1 MVECDLDG
9 RASVWKLQKVALGD
23 IDCAL
28 KLIDEK
34 TLDAMMGN
42 VMWRSPEG
50 QIGKGIGKPSE
61 VFSFG
66 LLCFFVITGVE
77 WLHPNFDDLETDPEP
92 VILYKLLTAFGPL
105 PKALVSHIN
114 DEQGGALMEGLWE
127 AIEDEGLYEPFKD
140 WPQKRFPNL
149 DHEAKGLILRMTNLD
164 PAKRATM
171 SQVME
176 DPYWDAVRDLRVV
189 GAKGS
194 TKDY

>member
-66 LLCFFVITGVE
+66 LL
-77 WLHPNFDDLETDPEP
+77 
-92 VILYKLLTAFGPL
+92 
-105 PKALVSHIN
+105 VS
-114 DEQGGALMEGLWE
+114 Q
-127 AIEDEGLYEPFKD
+127 P
-140 WPQKRFPNL
+140 P
-149 DHEAKGLILRMTNLD
+149 
-164 PAKRATM
+164 
-171 SQVME
+171 SS
-176 DPYWDAVRDLRVV
+176 VRLC
-189 GAKGS
+189 
-194 TKDY
+194 